1 MVLSWLFVA
10 PVALGSARDLQWY
23 FPLAAEGRC
32 ISKLRWMQAL
42 LCSLFSAGT
51 AAESVAINRMH
62 IACPTY
68 CTICVQNIAVKL
80 VVAG

>member
-10 PVALGSARDLQWY
+10 PVALGSVRDLQWY
-23 FPLAAEGRC
+23 FPLAAEGRR

-51 AAESVAINRMH
+51 AAESIAINRMLAQH
-62 IACPTY
+62 IAQF
-68 CTICVQNIAVKL
+68 VFKA
-80 VVAG
+80 